1 MIKIY
6 LSKTILSIYA
16 SLYTQDLFLLGC
28 HKHKYTPISL
38 ILSTLM
44 ISWVYFH
51 PGRVITHFEE
61 GTEDPLKVIMLIWF
75 LNLTVFE
82 LMFAVGKD
90 LVR

>member
-1 MIKIY
+1 
-6 LSKTILSIYA
+6 
-16 SLYTQDLFLLGC
+16 
-28 HKHKYTPISL
+28 
-38 ILSTLM
+38 M